1 MTLKKFI
8 LSNAI
13 LALHIGIVLINPM
26 ELSAQE
32 ICGTMHNRDQL
43 VIMHPELDSIYGL
56 QDEILLDS
64 TYLNKNVVT
73 IPVVFHVIYNTPSQ
87 QVSMTILNQAIDIL
101 SRDFR
106 RQNPDASFTGYYGG
120 YANPNGLWA
129 NNHNNVAADC
139 EIQFEF
145 CGVTYDYTPYFS
157 IDLSQNAYFL
167 KDNYPYYQTYPP
179 ANYLNVWVCNLSGG
193 LLGLAEFPGS
203 PADQDGV
210 SITYSALGYNSTDNR
225 VLTHEVGHWLGLR
238 HIWGDCFC
246 CDDFVND
253 TYPQQADNSTM
264 AAQPPFPTYP
274 NQYPCATWTACPGM
288 NIWGGVNYPYAN
300 MGDNYMDY
308 SPSSCMNFFS
318 LGQKQRMWYFLNN
331 YRSGLFSNID
341 CDVSLEEN
349 LFAHNSIF
357 IFPSPTKD
365 VINIENIESGTA
377 VVITDLLGQKII
389 ETVSSD
395 NLTQIDVSSL
405 SNGIYLLNGM
415 RFVKN

>member
-1 MTLKKFI
+1 
-8 LSNAI
+8 
-13 LALHIGIVLINPM
+13 
-26 ELSAQE
+26 
-32 ICGTMHNRDQL
+32 
-43 VIMHPELDSIYGL
+43 
-56 QDEILLDS
+56 
-64 TYLNKNVVT
+64 
-73 IPVVFHVIYNTPSQ
+73 
-87 QVSMTILNQAIDIL
+87 
-101 SRDFR
+101 
-106 RQNPDASFTGYYGG
+106 
-120 YANPNGLWA
+120 
-129 NNHNNVAADC
+129 
-139 EIQFEF
+139 
-145 CGVTYDYTPYFS
+145 
-157 IDLSQNAYFL
+157 
-167 KDNYPYYQTYPP
+167 
-179 ANYLNVWVCNLSGG
+179 
-193 LLGLAEFPGS
+193 
-203 PADQDGV
+203 
-210 SITYSALGYNSTDNR
+210 
-225 VLTHEVGHWLGLR
+225 
-238 HIWGDCFC
+238 
-246 CDDFVND
+246 
-253 TYPQQADNSTM
+253 M

-288 NIWGGVNYPYAN
+288 NIWGGVNYPYVN

-349 LFAHNSIF
+349 LFTHNSIF

-365 VINIENIESGTA
+365 VINIENIESSTA